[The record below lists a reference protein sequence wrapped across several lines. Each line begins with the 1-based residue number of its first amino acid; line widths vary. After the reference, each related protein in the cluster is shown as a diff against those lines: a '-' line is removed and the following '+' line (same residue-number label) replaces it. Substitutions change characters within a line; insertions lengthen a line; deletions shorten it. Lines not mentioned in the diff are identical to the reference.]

1 MRAAIPRTR
10 RTRRTRPGIAT
21 SLSPDRY
28 CQPIAGNIGGVKEL
42 PAVAASTDRLR
53 YIDAL
58 RAIAA
63 LLVVW
68 LHAVAAF
75 GRLSPETSAT
85 GTWLRAGVAAV
96 DVGHVGVVVFFL
108 ISGFVIPFSI
118 LPDRAA
124 PVGSFAIKRF
134 FRIYP
139 AYWLSVPLAA
149 LTVFWIWGTAF
160 STREVLVNLTLMQDV
175 FGMRSAEG
183 VYWTLLVELVFYALC
198 VVLLVTGSLFDM
210 RRVALLAATLG
221 LVFVGVQAAHWWR
234 HQIMTST
241 LPYWFLNLS
250 VMFCGALFRARWD
263 ERAAKRDRVADIVLG
278 ALLLVYVLVLPIGAW
293 IVNGPKYNTMLTYA
307 IGVLIFIVGTRLV
320 RIETRVSDW
329 LGRISYSIYLF
340 HVIVFSAMAWWL
352 LRQPA
357 ESAWRTQHLAAY
369 TAVGVAAVLV
379 VASLS
384 YRLVEKPGIRL
395 GHRLATAWQ
404 QRVLARDATGQGAA
418 ARTS

>member
-1 MRAAIPRTR
+1 MTEVP
-10 RTRRTRPGIAT
+10 
-21 SLSPDRY
+21 
-28 CQPIAGNIGGVKEL
+28 L
-42 PAVAASTDRLR
+42 PADAPRAERLR
-53 YIDAL
+53 YVDAL

-68 LHAVAAF
+68 LHAIAAF
-75 GRLSPETSAT
+75 GRISPETQAT
-85 GTWLRAGVAAV
+85 GGWFRAVVANV

-139 AYWLSVPLAA
+139 AYWVSVPLAA
-149 LTVFWIWGTAF
+149 LAVFWIWGTAF
-160 STREVLVNLTLMQDV
+160 SAREVLVNLTLLQDV
-175 FGMRSAEG
+175 FGVRAAEG

-198 VVLLVTGSLFDM
+198 IVLLLARSLFDM
-210 RRVALLAATLG
+210 RRVALVATALG
-221 LVFVGVQAAHWWR
+221 LVFVVVQASHWAR
-234 HQIMTST
+234 HLFIASNA
-241 LPYWFLNLS
+241 PYWFLNLS
-250 VMFCGALFRARWD
+250 VMFCGALFRSRWD
-263 ERAAKRDRVADIVLG
+263 DGVGARDRLADVLLG
-278 ALLLVYVLVLPIGAW
+278 ALVVVYVLVLPTGAW
-293 IVNGPKYNTMLTYA
+293 LVLGPQHNTPLTYA
-307 IGVLIFIVGTRLV
+307 VGFAIFMLGTRVL

-340 HVIVFSAMAWWL
+340 HVIVFTAIEWWL
-352 LRQPA
+352 LKQPA
-357 ESAWRTQHLAAY
+357 GSAWRTQHLGVY
-369 TAVGVAAVLV
+369 SAVGLAAVLV

-404 QRVLARDATGQGAA
+404 ERVLRRRGAGQDAVA
-418 ARTS
+418 ARAS